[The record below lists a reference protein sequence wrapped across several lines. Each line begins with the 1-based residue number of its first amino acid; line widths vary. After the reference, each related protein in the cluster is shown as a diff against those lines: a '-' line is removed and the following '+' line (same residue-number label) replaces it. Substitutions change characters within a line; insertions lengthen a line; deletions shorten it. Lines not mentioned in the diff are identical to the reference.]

1 LVVQAFELDDGTDD
15 ATALK
20 AYKQSLE
27 IALAQAKL
35 NEAENEH
42 LRGDNHSLNLEVRVL
57 RAVLADTGE
66 YRRYFGRPRVIH
78 TVDDS
83 GFTVPTE

>member
-1 LVVQAFELDDGTDD
+1 MVVQAFELDDGTDD

-78 TVDDS
+78 TV
-83 GFTVPTE
+83 